1 MASIRKEIP
10 LAASPEAVWEVV
22 RDVGAV
28 ATRFA
33 PGFVVDVQLEPGARL
48 VTFGN
53 GMVVRETI
61 VDLDET
67 ARRLVYSVASDR
79 LTHHSASFQVF
90 AEGRQSADLDRRCAA
105 RHGGGDRRRHD
116 GRGRRGGEAGAR
128 PTGRLDQPC
137 GEERLMRDL

>member
-1 MASIRKEIP
+1 MASIRKEIS
-10 LAASPEAVWEVV
+10 LSASPEAVWDVV

-33 PGFVVDVQLEPGARL
+33 PGFVVDVQMEEGARL

-67 ARRLVYSVASDR
+67 ARRLAYSVASER
-79 LTHHSASFQVF
+79 LTHHNASFQVL
-90 AEGRQSADLDRRCAA
+90 ADGAGSRLIWVADLLPDTAA
-105 RHGGGDRRRHD
+105 DTIGDMMEQGAAAAKKALD
-116 GRGRRGGEAGAR
+116 AVRG
-128 PTGRLDQPC
+128 
-137 GEERLMRDL
+137 

>member
-1 MASIRKEIP
+1 MASIRTEIS
-10 LAASPEAVWEVV
+10 LSSSPAAVWDVV

-33 PGFVVDVQLEPGARL
+33 PGFVVDVQMEVGARL

-53 GMVVRETI
+53 GMVARETI

-67 ARRLVYSVASDR
+67 NRRLVYSIASDR

-90 AEGRQSADLDRRCAA
+90 AEGSGSRLIWQADL
-105 RHGGGDRRRHD
+105 
-116 GRGRRGGEAGAR
+116 
-128 PTGRLDQPC
+128 
-137 GEERLMRDL
+137 